1 MTSKEELERV
11 RLSNKCNDYGDSFTR
26 KNFFK
31 LTFDSYTDVVKIINS
46 WNPLVILVGE
56 NVTFNVSFYDI
67 TEVTFIIIVFNIT

>member
-46 WNPLVILVGE
+46 LFDSENHELAYQVRQCLRRLLEELARIDVGK
-56 NVTFNVSFYDI
+56 
-67 TEVTFIIIVFNIT
+67 